1 MHFFRIFANIS
12 RQKCGWRKQLIFK
25 KWKFSLRALLGF
37 CFIFW
42 QFLPGLLIKTL
53 LIKKA
58 CISLILKFFLVFKKL
73 FFLFM
78 PCEIRIIRWH
88 KLRYNIIYEYIKQIA
103 WKQLYRDKLLC
114 LKAITLVKIMLKHTK
129 YTICLHKSIDN
140 CRLSKWILQTGMT
153 RLRPLLVKM
162 LFVHRHF
169 LVLMWVC
176 STW

>member
-12 RQKCGWRKQLIFK
+12 RQKCGWRKRLIFK

-103 WKQLYRDKLLC
+103 WKQLYR
-114 LKAITLVKIMLKHTK
+114 I
-129 YTICLHKSIDN
+129 YW
-140 CRLSKWILQTGMT
+140 LSKWILQTGMT
-153 RLRPLLVKM
+153 RLKPLLVKM
-162 LFVHRHF
+162 LFVHHHF
-169 LVLMWVC
+169 LVLIWVC